1 MQHAVAIHGD
11 NDLRKAIHDFKKIQF
26 CDICDFVTDDGEPA
40 INQHHNYHVHRK
52 PYICTVFANNI
63 ICDKRFYGCPD
74 LNKHRRKV
82 HGLGM
87 LYSTT
92 TDQMKCDYDAWF
104 IRAREAEIHRA
115 VLRSSAPSATEPR
128 PAHAPCD
135 PAQPEVSE
143 SPRQDSRQRRHARHA
158 ARTPPTYLPPCSPP
172 AASTSSHN
180 TPSGRASRSEGR
192 APPRRRG
199 SWGRPPA
206 QPRGEPAQ
214 LPLSYAPSN
223 AFKGNPMHD
232 ATHPVSHVRG
242 TPALLGRRTSRH
254 GPTSSSTSR
263 DAMAPSTS
271 PMTSSIAAGYS
282 GHPTWNGNYPAS
294 PSLSSVNRGRG
305 SAHHG
310 RDPEHPVWGPVDQ
323 QRSSAYPELEPA
335 YHPAPPPQYH
345 VVSARHPFAAAEGV
359 QQPNGLNH
367 QPKGFDHP
375 SYPSFDHPQNSLP
388 VSHPPQTDSSD
399 DPSDSV
405 SHSPPSEPRSRPA
418 KKARPSPV
426 PSISNTSR
434 RSSMPSSSRRSPM
447 PKSST
452 RPSTPRTHTRRGSG
466 PVSPWR
472 GSAPA
477 SAGYG
482 SSSDFPS
489 TPTSS
494 HPSSDVFAPSPYAPT
509 RSTHDFVKATH
520 AAEASGP
527 PPSSRASALH
537 RESPGWASVS
547 SSLAPS
553 PSHTSAPPSRQDS
566 APSSYYV
573 DSNGWPAAPPAHHA
587 RSVSEGATA
596 TSGESMK
603 DAEFSVQLLQ
613 RPEVQAVIQR
623 IAVAAAL
630 SAAEQTRSASA
641 RPLGSPFRHP
651 SEPRTPAPRDSSASS
666 SPWHSRNASGA
677 STPPSASDSSLYAS
691 DPSSHQASA
700 PGSDP
705 ELNGWLV
712 DTAPVQHDVASHDR
726 PTAPAYGEPCRG
738 DPASEVGATDLN
750 IAMRQ
755 MAFGSAPSE
764 SAPAHPGGS
773 FERSDAG
780 TDSSQGHA
788 PQQDQAQN
796 LGITVMSADSSELP
810 QEWQGFS
817 LLPSPPSAMLEC
829 PQTTEGTV
837 QADGHAAALA
847 DTANNPNWHPWSEGM
862 PASSPNLALPAP
874 EPNPPSTFLPE
885 FAEMPCQDGQ
895 SLSGNANSLQDN
907 AAGMSMGDPT
917 FLMDEDMM
925 DPVYNTSG
933 FPDYQSN

>member
-11 NDLRKAIHDFKKIQF
+11 NDLRKAVRDFKKIQF

-52 PYICTVFANNI
+52 PYICTVFENDI

-104 IRAREAEIHRA
+104 IRAREAKIHRA
-115 VLRSSAPSATEPR
+115 VSRSSAPSATEPR
-128 PAHAPCD
+128 PAHAPCN

-143 SPRQDSRQRRHARHA
+143 SPRQDSRQQRHARHA

-223 AFKGNPMHD
+223 AFKGNTLHD
-232 ATHPVSHVRG
+232 ATHSASHVRG

-254 GPTSSSTSR
+254 GPLSSSTSR

-271 PMTSSIAAGYS
+271 PMTLSIAAGYS

-345 VVSARHPFAAAEGV
+345 VVAAQHPFAAAEGV

-375 SYPSFDHPQNSLP
+375 SVIPELR
-388 VSHPPQTDSSD
+388 PPAEQLANSSD

-426 PSISNTSR
+426 LSISDTSR

-452 RPSTPRTHTRRGSG
+452 RPSTPRTHARRGSG
-466 PVSPWR
+466 PASPWR

-482 SSSDFPS
+482 SSSGLPS

-494 HPSSDVFAPSPYAPT
+494 GPSSNVLAPSP
-509 RSTHDFVKATH
+509 STYDFVKATN
-520 AAEASGP
+520 AAGASGP
-527 PPSSRASALH
+527 PPSSRASTLQ
-537 RESPGWASVS
+537 ESPGWASVS
-547 SSLAPS
+547 ASLAPS
-553 PSHTSAPPSRQDS
+553 PSHTSAPSSRQES

-623 IAVAAAL
+623 IAVAV
-630 SAAEQTRSASA
+630 SFAAEQSRSA
-641 RPLGSPFRHP
+641 HP
-651 SEPRTPAPRDSSASS
+651 SEPRTPAPRE
-666 SPWHSRNASGA
+666 SRNTSGA

-705 ELNGWLV
+705 EPNGWLV
-712 DTAPVQHDVASHDR
+712 DAAPVQHDVASHDR
-726 PTAPAYGEPCRG
+726 PTASAYGEPCRG

-764 SAPAHPGGS
+764 SAPSHPEGS

-796 LGITVMSADSSELP
+796 LGITLP

-817 LLPSPPSAMLEC
+817 LLPSQPSAMLEC

-847 DTANNPNWHPWSEGM
+847 DTANNPNWHPC
-862 PASSPNLALPAP
+862 PNLALPAP
-874 EPNPPSTFLPE
+874 EPNPPSTFLP
-885 FAEMPCQDGQ
+885 D
-895 SLSGNANSLQDN
+895 LSGNANSFQDN
-907 AAGMSMGDPT
+907 AAGMNMGDPT

-925 DPVYNTSG
+925 DPVYNTSS
-933 FPDYQSN
+933 FPGY

>member
-1 MQHAVAIHGD
+1 MD
-11 NDLRKAIHDFKKIQF
+11 RMRKQ
-26 CDICDFVTDDGEPA
+26 
-40 INQHHNYHVHRK
+40 
-52 PYICTVFANNI
+52 
-63 ICDKRFYGCPD
+63 
-74 LNKHRRKV
+74 
-82 HGLGM
+82 
-87 LYSTT
+87 
-92 TDQMKCDYDAWF
+92 YDAELKKKDSE
-104 IRAREAEIHRA
+104 ARRRPRTPFNLAQAERF
-115 VLRSSAPSATEPR
+115 R
-128 PAHAPCD
+128 
-135 PAQPEVSE
+135 
-143 SPRQDSRQRRHARHA
+143 SPRQDAWQHRRPRQA
-158 ARTPPTYLPPCSPP
+158 APTPPTYPPPCS
-172 AASTSSHN
+172 
-180 TPSGRASRSEGR
+180 RASRLEGR
-192 APPRRRG
+192 APPGRRG

-223 AFKGNPMHD
+223 AFKGNPLHD
-232 ATHPVSHVRG
+232 ATHSVLHLRG
-242 TPALLGRRTSRH
+242 TRTQFERRPASRNALASSSRI
-254 GPTSSSTSR
+254 TSS
-263 DAMAPSTS
+263 PSSS
-271 PMTSSIAAGYS
+271 PMTS
-282 GHPTWNGNYPAS
+282 
-294 PSLSSVNRGRG
+294 G

-310 RDPEHPVWGPVDQ
+310 RDHQHPVWGPVH
-323 QRSSAYPELEPA
+323 QRGSSAYPELEPA
-335 YHPAPPPQYH
+335 YHPGFPPQYH
-345 VVSARHPFAAAEGV
+345 VVAAQHPFAAAEGV
-359 QQPNGLNH
+359 QQPNDLNH
-367 QPKGFDHP
+367 EPNGHQ

-426 PSISNTSR
+426 LSISDTSR

-452 RPSTPRTHTRRGSG
+452 RPSTPRTHARRGSG
-466 PVSPWR
+466 PASPWR

-482 SSSDFPS
+482 SSSGLPS

-494 HPSSDVFAPSPYAPT
+494 GPSSNVLAPSP
-509 RSTHDFVKATH
+509 STYDFVKATN
-520 AAEASGP
+520 AAGASGP
-527 PPSSRASALH
+527 PPSSRASTLQ
-537 RESPGWASVS
+537 ESPGWASVS
-547 SSLAPS
+547 ASLAPS
-553 PSHTSAPPSRQDS
+553 PSHTSAPSSRQES

-623 IAVAAAL
+623 IAVAV
-630 SAAEQTRSASA
+630 SFAAEQSRSASA

-651 SEPRTPAPRDSSASS
+651 SEPRTPAPRESSASS
-666 SPWHSRNASGA
+666 SPWHSRNTSGA

-705 ELNGWLV
+705 EPNGWLV
-712 DTAPVQHDVASHDR
+712 DAAPVQHDVASHDR
-726 PTAPAYGEPCRG
+726 PTASAY
-738 DPASEVGATDLN
+738 VGATDLN

-764 SAPAHPGGS
+764 SAPSHPEGS
-773 FERSDAG
+773 FERSGAR

-796 LGITVMSADSSELP
+796 LGITLL

-817 LLPSPPSAMLEC
+817 LLPSQPSAMLEC
-829 PQTTEGTV
+829 PQTTGVAV
-837 QADGHAAALA
+837 QADGHVAALV

-862 PASSPNLALPAP
+862 PASSPNLALPAS
-874 EPNPPSTFLPE
+874 EPNPPSTFLP
-885 FAEMPCQDGQ
+885 D
-895 SLSGNANSLQDN
+895 LSGNANSFQDN

-925 DPVYNTSG
+925 DPFN
-933 FPDYQSN
+933 